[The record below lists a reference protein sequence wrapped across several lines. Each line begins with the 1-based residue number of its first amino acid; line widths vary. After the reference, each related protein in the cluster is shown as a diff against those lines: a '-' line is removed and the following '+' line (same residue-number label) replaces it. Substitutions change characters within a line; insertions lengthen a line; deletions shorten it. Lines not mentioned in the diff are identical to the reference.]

1 MQRHTLKQHKKYF
14 YLISDFTKYTIIID
28 RSFSLISIG
37 VFFVAFGEKGDD
49 VDFGVLGEFDV
60 SFAITENWVVD
71 VRVEECLRM
80 LAG

>member
-1 MQRHTLKQHKKYF
+1 M
-14 YLISDFTKYTIIID
+14 
-28 RSFSLISIG
+28 ISIG

-71 VRVEECLRM
+71 VRVQECLRM